1 MPRTQED
8 RSRTTRGALL
18 AAGRQLFAERG
29 YAQVSADEI
38 VAAAGLTRGA
48 LHHHYKD
55 KQGLFQAVFE
65 QIEVEFQTELET
77 AMAQATD
84 VTGRMAVGLTTFLDL
99 CQRPDILRVGLLDAP
114 TVLGWETWRA
124 IETEHAFGL
133 IVDLLDKAAAEN
145 LLAQPPSTVLARF
158 VLSAVIEA
166 ALMIAHETAT
176 RAEVEASLGA
186 LLAGVFTTT

>member
-1 MPRTQED
+1 
-8 RSRTTRGALL
+8 LL
-18 AAGRQLFAERG
+18 AAGRRLFADRG

-38 VAAAGLTRGA
+38 VAAAGLSRGA

-55 KQGLFQAVFE
+55 KHGLFLAVFE
-65 QIEVEFQTELET
+65 QIEDEFEAEI
-77 AMAQATD
+77 AANMAAAAD
-84 VTGRMAVGLTTFLDL
+84 VPGQMAAGLGSFLDI
-99 CQRPDILRVGLLDAP
+99 CQRPEVLRIGLIDAP

-133 IVDLLDKAAAEN
+133 IVGLLEKGAAEG
-145 LLAQPPSTVLARF
+145 LLTQPPSAVLARF

-186 LLAGVFTTT
+186 LLAGLFISG

>member
-18 AAGRQLFAERG
+18 AAGRRLFAERG

-77 AMAQATD
+77 AMARTAD
-84 VTGRMAVGLTTFLDL
+84 VTSRMAVGLGTFLDL
-99 CQRPDILRVGLLDAP
+99 CQRPDILRIGLLDAP

-133 IVDLLDKAAAEN
+133 IVDLLDRAASEG
-145 LLAQPPSTVLARF
+145 LLAQPPSPVLARF

-186 LLAGVFTTT
+186 LLAGMFTG

>member
-18 AAGRQLFAERG
+18 AAGRRLFAERG

-65 QIEVEFQTELET
+65 QVEVEFQTELET
-77 AMAQATD
+77 AMARTTD
-84 VTGRMAVGLTTFLDL
+84 VTGRMAVGLGTFLDL
-99 CQRPDILRVGLLDAP
+99 CQRPEILRIALLDAP

-124 IETEHAFGL
+124 IEAEHAFGL
-133 IVDLLDKAAAEN
+133 IVDLLDRAAADG
-145 LLAQPPSTVLARF
+145 LLTQPPSPVLARF
-158 VLSAVIEA
+158 ILSAVIEA

-186 LLAGVFTTT
+186 LLAGVFTNN

>member
-18 AAGRQLFAERG
+18 AAGRRLFAERG

-145 LLAQPPSTVLARF
+145 LLAQPPSPVLARF
-158 VLSAVIEA
+158 VLSAVVEA

-186 LLAGVFTTT
+186 LLAGMFTST

>member
-8 RSRTTRGALL
+8 RSRSTRNALL
-18 AAGRQLFAERG
+18 AAGRRLFAERG

-55 KQGLFQAVFE
+55 KQGLFLAVFE
-65 QIEVEFQTELET
+65 QIEQELRAEI
-77 AMAQATD
+77 AASIEAAPD
-84 VTGRMAVGLTTFLDL
+84 VPGRMAAGLTSFLDV
-99 CQRPDILRVGLLDAP
+99 CQRPEILRIGLLDAP

-124 IETEHAFGL
+124 IESEHAFGL
-133 IVDLLDKAAAEN
+133 IVDLLDKAAADG
-145 LLAQPPSTVLARF
+145 LLKQPPSAVLARF
-158 VLSAVIEA
+158 ILSAVIEA

-186 LLAGVFTTT
+186 MLTGVFSG